1 MKVLA
6 IETATP
12 CVGCALWSDAGP
24 VASFVLVAGQRH
36 AEVLI
41 PAVDELCRRAGWTVG
56 DLSGV
61 AVDVGPGLFTG
72 LRVGVATA
80 RAIASARGLP
90 AAGVNSLEALA
101 HPYRRRTGLVA
112 PVVDARRGEVYWALY
127 RADGTSVQE
136 LRPPAVARPDE
147 LAAEL
152 RRLDDPVLPGP
163 TPAGP
168 TPAGPTPA
176 GPTPAGPTL
185 IGPAPAGPVLAIGDG
200 ARRYKEHLVAS
211 GADVGDEPEM
221 WPSPLVVAELGVPR
235 LASAAG
241 GEGSL
246 PEPLYLRQPDV
257 RIGWEEV
264 GGRAGGQPG
273 TSPGPSPRHRP
284 GYGPDRGPGQGSTT
298 GPGGGHLP
306 AATAPAAAWPPRE
319 PKLAP

>member
-12 CVGCALWSDAGP
+12 CVGCALWCDAGP

-36 AEVLI
+36 AEVLV
-41 PAVDELCRRAGWTVG
+41 PAVDELCRRAGWSVG

-61 AVDVGPGLFTG
+61 AVDIGPGLFTG

-101 HPYRRRTGLVA
+101 HPYRRRPGLIA

-136 LRPPAVARPDE
+136 LRPPAVASPEE

-152 RRLDDPVLPGP
+152 GRLDDPVLSGP
-163 TPAGP
+163 TPAR
-168 TPAGPTPA
+168 
-176 GPTPAGPTL
+176 
-185 IGPAPAGPVLAIGDG
+185 PVLAVGDG

-211 GADVGDEPEM
+211 GAAVGDESEM
-221 WPSPLVVAELGVPR
+221 WPLPLAVAELGVPR
-235 LASAAG
+235 LTVGAG
-241 GEGSL
+241 REGGL
-246 PEPLYLRQPDV
+246 PAPLYLRQPDV

-264 GGRAGGQPG
+264 GGRAGGPPG
-273 TSPGPSPRHRP
+273 TSPGRARSHGPAAGPDGGPSPV
-284 GYGPDRGPGQGSTT
+284 
-298 GPGGGHLP
+298 
-306 AATAPAAAWPPRE
+306 ATARAAASSPEE

>member
-1 MKVLA
+1 LKVLA

-36 AEVLI
+36 AEVLM
-41 PAVDELCRRAGWTVG
+41 PAVDELCRRAGWTVD

-61 AVDVGPGLFTG
+61 AVDIGPGLFTG

-80 RAIASARGLP
+80 RAIAAATGLP
-90 AAGVNSLEALA
+90 AAGVNSLETLA
-101 HPYRRRTGLVA
+101 HPHRRRTGLVA

-136 LRPPAVARPDE
+136 LRPPAVAGPRE

-152 RRLDDPVLPGP
+152 GRLCDPVLSGP

-176 GPTPAGPTL
+176 GPTPAGPT
-185 IGPAPAGPVLAIGDG
+185 PAGPVLAVGDG

-211 GADVGDEPEM
+211 GADVGDEGEM
-221 WPSPLVVAELGVPR
+221 WPSPLVVAELGVSR
-235 LASAAG
+235 LTLAAG
-241 GEGSL
+241 GEGGL

-273 TSPGPSPRHRP
+273 TSPGPSPSEGASHSTN
-284 GYGPDRGPGQGSTT
+284 RGPGHRLTA
-298 GPGGGHLP
+298 GPGGGPSP
-306 AATAPAAAWPPRE
+306 AATARAAASSPGQ